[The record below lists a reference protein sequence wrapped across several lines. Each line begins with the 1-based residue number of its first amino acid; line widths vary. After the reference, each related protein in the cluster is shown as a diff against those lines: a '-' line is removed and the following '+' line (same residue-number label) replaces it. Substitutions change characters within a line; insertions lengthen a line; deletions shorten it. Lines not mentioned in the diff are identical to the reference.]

1 MNTLWDAPQKASN
14 GSALNRPGA
23 QGNQG
28 NRMNNKGSGNG
39 SGNGSNKGT
48 NNSNGNKGA
57 NTNGNK
63 GSNANGNKGTGNS
76 SNTSGIFGNSSVA
89 NSSFVAAPLES
100 IKNAANNV
108 AEVANTA
115 VNKVSNNVA
124 NSVNKV
130 MNSDAVNSVTE
141 PIQESIDAMND
152 SDSFLSMSVILTLGI
167 LIILFIVIVIFRD
180 QIAMGFELL
189 WHNIKKLFA
198 PSSVAAE
205 ESEKPEES
213 ENPEKPKESE
223 NPEKPKGSKT
233 IPALIPA
240 PMDPSAI
247 NRILPGKKEVFNVAQ
262 NKYTYSDAEP
272 LCKAFGAELA
282 TYDQVKSAWNKG
294 ADWCNYGWIKGQAA
308 VYPTQ
313 PSTYNKL
320 QAGPEDQRMACGVV
334 GINGGYFDNPEHRFG
349 VNCYG
354 TKPSENDADI
364 RNIMANPKNMT
375 PGALA
380 YDKKV
385 QDYKHQMGHLPVNPF
400 KEGSWFS

>member
-1 MNTLWDAPQKASN
+1 MNTLWDTPQKASN
-14 GSALNRPGA
+14 GSTLNRPATQGN

-28 NRMNNKGSGNG
+28 NRLNNKGSN
-39 SGNGSNKGT
+39 NGSNKGS
-48 NNSNGNKGA
+48 NNS
-57 NTNGNK
+57 GNK
-63 GSNANGNKGTGNS
+63 GSNSSGNS
-76 SNTSGIFGNSSVA
+76 SGNSGIFGNSSVA

-115 VNKVSNNVA
+115 VNTVSNNVA
-124 NSVNKV
+124 NSVNKA
-130 MNSDAVNSVTE
+130 MNSDVVTSVTE
-141 PIQESIDAMND
+141 PIQESINGMND
-152 SDSFLSMSVILTLGI
+152 SDSLLSMTVILTLGI
-167 LIILFIVIVIFRD
+167 LVILFIVIVIFRD
-180 QIAMGFELL
+180 QIAMGFELM
-189 WHNIKKLFA
+189 WYNIKKLFA
-198 PSSVAAE
+198 PSSVA
-205 ESEKPEES
+205 PEPKE
-213 ENPEKPKESE
+213 PEKQV
-223 NPEKPKGSKT
+223 
-233 IPALIPA
+233 PA
-240 PMDPSAI
+240 PVDPSAI

-262 NKYTYSDAEP
+262 NKYAYSDAEP

-294 ADWCNYGWIKGQAA
+294 ADWCNYGWVKGQAA

-313 PSTYNKL
+313 SATYDKL

-334 GINGGYFDNPEHRFG
+334 GVNGGYFDNPELRFG

-354 TKPSENDADI
+354 TKPSENEADI

-400 KEGSWFS
+400 KEGAWSS